1 MGDRV
6 FYRSFSSYLRERFG
20 EKVYRISLDAGF
32 TCPNRDGKIG
42 TGGCTYCSPGGS
54 WKGKAPR
61 LPLEEQVLQ
70 GKGIIGRRYGARKF
84 IAYFQAYTNTYA
96 PVETLKKIYDSV
108 VRSDSDFVGISIGTR
123 PDCVDEQ
130 TLELISSYRKHG
142 LEVWI
147 EYGLQSAN
155 DATLRLI
162 NRGHSAED
170 FSRAVLR
177 RKHYDIMVSAHVIV
191 GLPREKRDD
200 VIRTARFVEALPVD
214 GIKIH
219 NLNIVRGTKVAEMY
233 RKGELVPLALEEYA
247 GLAVDFLEYTRPE
260 VIVDRLVAESDPET
274 LIEPRWSLDKRRALD
289 AVKRAFEMRKSYQ
302 GKLVSH

>member
-1 MGDRV
+1 MRDRA
-6 FYRSFSSYLRERFG
+6 FYRSFSSYLQERFG

-42 TGGCTYCSPGGS
+42 TGGCAYCSPGGS
-54 WKGKAPR
+54 WKGGTMR
-61 LPLEEQVLQ
+61 LPLHEQVLQ
-70 GKGIIGRRYGARKF
+70 GKKIMERRYGAHKY

-123 PDCVDEQ
+123 PDCIDEQ
-130 TLELISSYRKHG
+130 KLELISSYRRRG

-155 DATLRLI
+155 DATLLLI

-170 FSRAVLR
+170 FSRAVLLT
-177 RKHYDIMVSAHVIV
+177 KHYDIMVSAHVIV
-191 GLPREKRDD
+191 GLPWEKRDD
-200 VIRTARFVEALPVD
+200 VIRTARFVASLPVD

-219 NLNIVRGTKVAEMY
+219 NLNIVKGTKIAEMY
-233 RKGELVPLALEEYA
+233 RKGELVPLKLDEYA
-247 GLAVDFLEYTRPE
+247 GLAVDFLEHTRPD
-260 VIVDRLVAESDPET
+260 VIVDRLVAESDPQT
-274 LIEPRWSLDKRRALD
+274 LIEPRWSLDKQRALD
-289 AVKRAFEMRKSYQ
+289 AVKRMFEMRKSYQ